1 MCDFKH
7 PPHLS
12 NNRPLLLNHFVISF
26 GNETLSLFR
35 RTPTLVVVTCLL
47 SDSLGLFLRMIG
59 ISWYILSLFFF
70 YDRVYRHCFKISL
83 WLFIFMQG
91 ELWGFFQ
98 ESIHIKTRRRLYDRC
113 FTYVAISAVRSLD
126 CLSLVFTATFAK
138 LCEHLIQSTAFWQS
152 LINLILSQILF
163 LVKIMLSWKAF
174 LKAIFIEWGYYH
186 RIFRKISFEIWTLLV
201 D

>member
-59 ISWYILSLFFF
+59 ISWYILSLFLFF
-70 YDRVYRHCFKISL
+70 VRVYWNGFKISL
-83 WLFIFMQG
+83 WLFVFMQG

-98 ESIHIKTRRRLYDRC
+98 ESIHIKC
-113 FTYVAISAVRSLD
+113 FTYVAICAVRSLD
-126 CLSLVFTATFAK
+126 CLSLVLTATFAK

-152 LINLILSQILF
+152 LINLLISQILF
-163 LVKIMLSWKAF
+163 LVKIKLPWKAS
-174 LKAIFIEWGYYH
+174 LQVILTERGYIH
-186 RIFRKISFEIWTLLV
+186 RILRKISFEIWTLLV